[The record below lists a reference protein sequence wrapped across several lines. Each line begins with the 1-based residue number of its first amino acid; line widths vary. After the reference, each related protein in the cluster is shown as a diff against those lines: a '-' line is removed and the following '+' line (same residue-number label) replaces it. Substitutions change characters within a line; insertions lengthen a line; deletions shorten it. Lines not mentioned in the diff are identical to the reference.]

1 MPKARCCKGGSY
13 NSAALRG
20 GSYNSA
26 ALRGGSYNSAALR
39 GGSYNSAALRGGSYN
54 SAALRGGSYN
64 SAALRGG
71 AYDLSKI
78 FRSDDPLLGFQEERM
93 RRLNTPGANWSRIR
107 ERMRKEELRRNPP
120 PPPLPPPPVPI
131 VGGMLPKLGAWIP
144 GHEPGHV
151 SRSKPFNSIP
161 SSFMR
166 KILERQAKLD
176 APGEGIILPHLRV
189 TPVARGVKPIL
200 PTVFNFP
207 PGHPSLPEQF
217 KTIVKAPQFRPAPL
231 KYMLDNGLTPT
242 DLANE

>member
-71 AYDLSKI
+71 AENPLKKWG
-78 FRSDDPLLGFQEERM
+78 DPSIMEAEIM
-93 RRLNTPGANWSRIR
+93 RRRNMPGANWSRIY
-107 ERMRKEELRRNPP
+107 ERMRKEKLKRNPP

-151 SRSKPFNSIP
+151 SRSVPFNSIP

-166 KILERQAKLD
+166 KMLERQAKLD

-200 PTVFNFP
+200 PTVVNFP

>member
-1 MPKARCCKGGSY
+1 MPKARCWKGGSY

-71 AYDLSKI
+71 SYDLAKMGFI
-78 FRSDDPLLGFQEERM
+78 KPPLANMTYEKAKRAGDRYRLMGIAK
-93 RRLNTPGANWSRIR
+93 RLNFPLDKYDLNNDAVVHRLLVKLGV
-107 ERMRKEELRRNPP
+107 EPP
-120 PPPLPPPPVPI
+120 PESP
-131 VGGMLPKLGAWIP
+131 
-144 GHEPGHV
+144 
-151 SRSKPFNSIP
+151 SKPLAL
-161 SSFMR
+161 R
-166 KILERQAKLD
+166 KILD
-176 APGEGIILPHLRV
+176 PGTGIIRV
-189 TPVARGVKPIL
+189 APVRRGVKPIL
-200 PTVFNFP
+200 PSVFNFP

-217 KTIVKAPQFRPAPL
+217 KPIVKAPQFRPAPL